1 MYRGKNLHPLPPS
14 HRRDRHYHGNVTDRD
29 RHSLERAINCVL
41 LQSAKRETHKF
52 MGKLKSSRMILI

>member
-1 MYRGKNLHPLPPS
+1 MYRGKNLHPLPP
-14 HRRDRHYHGNVTDRD
+14 HRRCHGNVTDRD

-41 LQSAKRETHKF
+41 LQSATRETRKF